1 MSLLIHTTGK
11 DRNYSVQWATKT
23 GSAGGVMEIHF
34 KTLGSDQKALA
45 EIFALNILL
54 DRYPGKSPYIMTSQ
68 GALRKLLRST
78 ERFAA
83 TEIASLKI
91 KHRSLKIQSG
101 KKIHQATQAASDLVT
116 DKVVESFE
124 WTGLGRPSVKS
135 SIGLIEI
142 TSHAMERYRERLC
155 PNGSLPK
162 LQDLLSREIYIAK
175 SSKKNGMVY
184 SQYSIP
190 EVGFRF
196 IVAAK
201 ESNPSRQR
209 MTTCYAI

>member
-1 MSLLIHTTGK
+1 MSLLIHTEGK
-11 DRNYSVQWATKT
+11 NGTYNIQWATKS
-23 GSAGGVMEIHF
+23 GSVGGVMDINF
-34 KTLGSDQKALA
+34 QTTGDDQKALA

-54 DRYPGKSPYIMTSQ
+54 DRYPGKAPCIMTSQ
-68 GALRKLLRST
+68 GALKKLLRGA

-91 KHRSLKIQSG
+91 KHRSLKIESG
-101 KKIHQATQAASDLVT
+101 KKIHQHTQAALDSVT
-116 DKVVESFE
+116 DKIIESFE
-124 WTGLGRPSVKS
+124 WSGLGRPSVRS

-155 PNGSLPK
+155 PTGSLPK
-162 LQDLLSREIYIAK
+162 LQALLSREIYVAK
-175 SSKKNGMVY
+175 SSRKNGMVY
-184 SQYSIP
+184 NQYSVP

-201 ESNPSRQR
+201 ESNPSQQR

>member
-1 MSLLIHTTGK
+1 MSLLIHTEGK
-11 DRNYSVQWATKT
+11 GRNYSVQWATKT
-23 GSAGGVMEIHF
+23 GSAGGIMVINF
-34 KTLGSDQKALA
+34 QSPGDDQKALA

-54 DRYPGKSPYIMTSQ
+54 DRYPGKAPCIMTSQ
-68 GALRKLLRST
+68 GALRKLLRGA

-91 KHRSLKIQSG
+91 KHRSLTIQSG
-101 KKIHQATQAASDLVT
+101 KRIHQHTQAALDSVT
-116 DKVVESFE
+116 DKTIESFE
-124 WTGLGRPSVKS
+124 WSGLGRPSVKS

-142 TSHAMERYRERLC
+142 TSHAMARYRERLC
-155 PNGSLPK
+155 PTGSLSK
-162 LQDLLSREIYIAK
+162 LQALLSREIYVAK

-184 SQYSIP
+184 NQYSIP

-196 IVAAK
+196 IVATK
-201 ESNPSRQR
+201 ESNPSQQR